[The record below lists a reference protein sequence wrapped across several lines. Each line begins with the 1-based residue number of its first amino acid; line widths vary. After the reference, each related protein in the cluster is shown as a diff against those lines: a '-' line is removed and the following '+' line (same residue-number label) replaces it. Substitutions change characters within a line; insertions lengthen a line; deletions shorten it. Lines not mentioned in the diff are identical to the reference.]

1 MSRASFFVC
10 ASALVTLFAAG
21 TASAAGDAA
30 KGEKVF
36 NQCKICH
43 SLEKGKNMIGPSLA
57 GIIDRKSGTAP
68 GFKYS
73 DAMAKAGITWN
84 DENLEKY
91 LKNPKDF
98 VPGNK
103 MPFVG
108 LKKEEDI
115 ENVIAFLKEKAK

>member
-1 MSRASFFVC
+1 MSRANSFAC
-10 ASALVTLFAAG
+10 MSALVILFAAG
-21 TASAAGDAA
+21 SALAAGDAA

-57 GIIDRKSGTAP
+57 GVIGRKAGTVP

-73 DAMAKAGITWN
+73 DAMAKSGITWN

-91 LKNPKDF
+91 LKNPKGF
-98 VPGNK
+98 IPGNK

-108 LKKEEDI
+108 LKKEDDV